1 MGWVRN
7 HGPER
12 INVGNIVKI
21 EIDSK
26 SRMIA
31 ALRVFLLPIVALII
45 GFVVP
50 QSFIKNQNPGLLGGF
65 FLLVICFALYS
76 RENLIGE
83 YQKAGNSRRSSNRSS
98 ELLLSTLAPF
108 RRSRKEKRPL

>member
-1 MGWVRN
+1 MFRIVEEEIFLSSVLNAVEDDTAGAVVTFIGRVRN

-50 QSFIKNQNPGLLGGF
+50 
-65 FLLVICFALYS
+65 
-76 RENLIGE
+76 
-83 YQKAGNSRRSSNRSS
+83 
-98 ELLLSTLAPF
+98 
-108 RRSRKEKRPL
+108 